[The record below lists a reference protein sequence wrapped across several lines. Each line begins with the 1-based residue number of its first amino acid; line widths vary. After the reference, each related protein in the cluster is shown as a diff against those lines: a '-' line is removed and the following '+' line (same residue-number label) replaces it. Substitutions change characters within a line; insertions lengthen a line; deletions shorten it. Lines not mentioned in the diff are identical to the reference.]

1 MEVGLKCPQFPVF
14 GVRNKVAVLD
24 PLAAVLTTHTH
35 NGRYDNIFMMI
46 GELLLLLPALV
57 IAITIHEFAHA
68 YVADRLGDPT
78 PQLQG
83 RLTLNP
89 LKHFD
94 PIGTLMLLF
103 FRFGWGKPVEFDPY
117 NLRHP
122 RRDAALI
129 SLAGPAVNLILA
141 ALLSLSLRL
150 PLPVPLSLLVYFT
163 ILININLAV
172 FNLLPVPPLDGSK
185 ILYGFLPRD
194 WADEYNDF
202 MGRYGTILLILL
214 IIPIGGSSLAIS
226 LIMPVIN
233 LLTRLLL

>member
-1 MEVGLKCPQFPVF
+1 MFS
-14 GVRNKVAVLD
+14 
-24 PLAAVLTTHTH
+24 
-35 NGRYDNIFMMI
+35 
-46 GELLLLLPALV
+46 ELLFFLPALI

-68 YVADRLGDPT
+68 WMADRLGDPT

-83 RLTLNP
+83 RLSLNP
-89 LKHFD
+89 LKHLD

-141 ALLSLSLRL
+141 TALSLVLKFSGS
-150 PLPVPLSLLVYFT
+150 PLFSIFLYPV
-163 ILININLAV
+163 ILININLAI
-172 FNLLPVPPLDGSK
+172 FNLLPVPPLDGAK
-185 ILYGFLPRD
+185 ILYGILPAD

-214 IIPIGGSSLAIS
+214 IIPIGGSSLAIN

-233 LLTRLLL
+233 GITKLLL

>member
-1 MEVGLKCPQFPVF
+1 MLS
-14 GVRNKVAVLD
+14 D
-24 PLAAVLTTHTH
+24 PLA
-35 NGRYDNIFMMI
+35 
-46 GELLLLLPALV
+46 LLLFLPALV

-68 YVADRLGDPT
+68 FTADRLGDPT
-78 PQLQG
+78 PQVQG

-129 SLAGPAVNLILA
+129 SLAGPASNLVLA
-141 ALLSLSLRL
+141 TLLSLVLKFSPSSLFSVFL
-150 PLPVPLSLLVYFT
+150 YPV
-163 ILININLAV
+163 ILININLAI
-172 FNLLPVPPLDGSK
+172 FNLLPVPPLDGAK

-214 IIPIGGSSLAIS
+214 IIPIGGSSLAIN
-226 LIMPVIN
+226 LILPLIN
-233 LLTRLLL
+233 LISNLLL

>member
-1 MEVGLKCPQFPVF
+1 ML
-14 GVRNKVAVLD
+14 
-24 PLAAVLTTHTH
+24 
-35 NGRYDNIFMMI
+35 
-46 GELLLLLPALV
+46 GELLLFLPALL
-57 IAITIHEFAHA
+57 IALTIHEFAHA
-68 YVADRLGDPT
+68 WMADRLGDPT

-83 RLTLNP
+83 RLSLNP
-89 LKHFD
+89 LKHLD
-94 PIGTLMLLF
+94 PVGTLMLVF

-141 ALLSLSLRL
+141 TGLALVLKFSPSSLFSLFL
-150 PLPVPLSLLVYFT
+150 YPV
-163 ILININLAV
+163 ILININLAI
-172 FNLLPVPPLDGSK
+172 FNLLPVPPLDGAK
-185 ILYGFLPRD
+185 ILYGILPGG

-214 IIPIGGSSLAIS
+214 IIPIGGSSLAIN

-233 LLTRLLL
+233 GITKLLL